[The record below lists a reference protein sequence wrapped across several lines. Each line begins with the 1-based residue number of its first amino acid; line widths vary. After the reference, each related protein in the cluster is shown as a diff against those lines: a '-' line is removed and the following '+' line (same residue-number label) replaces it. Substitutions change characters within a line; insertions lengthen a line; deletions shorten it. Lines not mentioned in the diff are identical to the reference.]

1 MKTDLALARQE
12 ITALREERD
21 KLKDAVRRQLGQQ
34 LDQVGTGELVA
45 RIDELSRQNAE
56 LTAERDELTR
66 GKAEWEEKL
75 ADAQGEHQP
84 GCPRSRMSP
93 VIGRSRFPPPRGNAL
108 TEHLVTIL

>member
-34 LDQVGTGELVA
+34 LDQVGTGELAA

-56 LTAERDELTR
+56 LTAERDALTR
-66 GKAEWEEKL
+66 GNAEWEEKL
-75 ADAQGEHQP
+75 AEAEEDRDAA
-84 GCPRSRMSP
+84 RASLRRMMRRENTNP
-93 VIGRSRFPPPRGNAL
+93 DVPEAG
-108 TEHLVTIL
+108 

>member
-34 LDQVGTGELVA
+34 LDQVGTGELAA

-56 LTAERDELTR
+56 LTAERDALTR
-66 GKAEWEEKL
+66 GTPSGRRSLPRRRRTGTRL
-75 ADAQGEHQP
+75 ARACAG
-84 GCPRSRMSP
+84 
-93 VIGRSRFPPPRGNAL
+93 
-108 TEHLVTIL
+108 